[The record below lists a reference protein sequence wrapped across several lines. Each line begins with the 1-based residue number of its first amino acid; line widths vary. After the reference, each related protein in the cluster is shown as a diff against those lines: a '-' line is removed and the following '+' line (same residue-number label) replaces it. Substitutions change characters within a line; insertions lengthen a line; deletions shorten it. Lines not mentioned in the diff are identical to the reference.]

1 MQKLRILLVD
11 DHDIVRQG
19 LRAIIENQPGW
30 EVVGEASTGR
40 EAVAMAKQMGPDV
53 VVLDVAMPDL
63 NGLEATCQILDA
75 IPESE
80 VLILTMYDSDELVHD
95 VLAAGARGY
104 LLKSNAGAELVA
116 AIDALSRHKPF
127 LTLRISEMVLDGY
140 RDSGGRSFEA
150 PATRY
155 RLTARERE
163 IVQLLAEGKSNKEIA
178 VALGISTR
186 TAETHRGNVM
196 RKLNVH
202 SIGEL
207 VRYAIRNK
215 IVQP

>member
-63 NGLEATCQILDA
+63 NGLEATRQILDA
-75 IPESE
+75 IPQSE

-140 RDSGGRSFEA
+140 RDSGGRSFE
-150 PATRY
+150 PTPSRY